1 MTKHL
6 FGTLICCALAASTE
20 AQITITASDMP
31 VGPSIGASYG
41 DTLRYSIASPTGLT
55 INLADS
61 GTAKV
66 WDFSSLMPIAQGVD
80 TYKSAANV
88 NISYAVTISPSAYGI
103 KIADSLPGL
112 PIQVKEVYN
121 FYNKKSSPS
130 RFVVEGFAA
139 KISGLPIPVNYT
151 SEDVIYNFPLSYP
164 HGTDVSNFKLSY
176 SMAGLGGFAQAGTRT
191 TRVDGW
197 GTITTPYANA
207 VSVIRVRSEIVE
219 VDSVTV
225 GGTSMGIPRHVVEY
239 KWLANGEHYPLL
251 YVVANKIGGTEVPTL
266 IRYRDTKRSTLNV
279 PAVAKVQ
286 TLEVYPNPA
295 FSDKLNLVIP
305 AAWLH
310 FSVRVYDMEGRVVAS
325 SNSQQTI
332 SIGGL
337 KAGHYLLVA
346 ECGNSRGYAQFVK
359 K

>member
-1 MTKHL
+1 MKKFL
-6 FGTLICCALAASTE
+6 FGTLLCGAFAATSF

-31 VGPSIGASYG
+31 VGPTLGASFG
-41 DTLRYSIASPTGLT
+41 DTLRYSIASPTALT

-66 WDFSSLMPIAQGVD
+66 WDFSSLMPLAQGVD
-80 TYKSAANV
+80 TYKSAAQV

-112 PIQVKEVYN
+112 PIGVKEVYN

-130 RFVVEGFAA
+130 RFVTEGFAA
-139 KISGLPIPVNYT
+139 KISGLPVPVNYS

-176 SMAGLGGFAQAGTRT
+176 SMSGLGGFAQAGTRK

-207 VSVIRVRSEIVE
+207 VSVIRVRSEINE

-225 GGTSMGIPRHVVEY
+225 AGTSMGIPRNVVEY

-266 IRYRDTKRSTLNV
+266 IRYRDTKRSGLSV
-279 PAVAKVQ
+279 PTMAKIQ
-286 TLEVYPNPA
+286 NISVYPNPA
-295 FSDKLNLVIP
+295 TTDKLHLEIP
-305 AAWLH
+305 ASWMN
-310 FSVRVYDMEGRVVAS
+310 FSVRIYDLSGKVVALS
-325 SNSQQTI
+325 ENQHEV
-332 SIGGL
+332 SIIGL
-337 KAGHYLLVA
+337 TAGHYLIQA
-346 ECGNSRGYAQFVK
+346 SSGNSVAYAQFIK
-359 K
+359 Q